1 MRNLL
6 SHQVVLGVD
15 RLDYMKGLP
24 HKLNAFDRFLELHP
38 EWNERCVLV
47 QLAVPSRTVVSEYQR
62 LKSTVSLLNA
72 IAEDLLNGF
81 LFIGS

>member
-1 MRNLL
+1 MFMCCVT
-6 SHQVVLGVD
+6 QVILGVD

-47 QLAVPSRTVVSEYQR
+47 QLAVPSRTVVPEYQR
-62 LKSTVSLLNA
+62 LKSTVC
-72 IAEDLLNGF
+72 
-81 LFIGS
+81 